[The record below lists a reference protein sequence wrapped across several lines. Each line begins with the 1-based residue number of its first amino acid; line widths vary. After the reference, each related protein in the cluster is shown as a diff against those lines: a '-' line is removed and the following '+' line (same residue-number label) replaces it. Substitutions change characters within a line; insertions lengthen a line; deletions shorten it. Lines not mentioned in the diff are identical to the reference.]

1 MELSV
6 LLISGYSSSIFLT
19 PELPTQQNTTALFFL
34 GTVALSVVPRNRDCY
49 WYQKWRPETWNE
61 SQTSIST
68 CCKTLLVPGK
78 GSSTLHRCC
87 RKRDLQIA
95 TRSPGESAAE
105 PGKKA
110 MLRHPRPS
118 AHPKTTPPP
127 FLHDTLGWKAA
138 MPVLHILCWW
148 PSWANNIFLL
158 KIRGLGT
165 SLKVKASVFATHYC
179 NIIFP
184 SLPTTSFMP
193 GKDLCT
199 WQPFCWRRH

>member
-49 WYQKWRPETWNE
+49 WYQKWHPETWNE

-78 GSSTLHRCC
+78 GSSTLHRRC

-105 PGKKA
+105 PGKKQCWDIPVHQ
-110 MLRHPRPS
+110 LTQRPPLLLS
-118 AHPKTTPPP
+118 FMTP
-127 FLHDTLGWKAA
+127 LAEKQ
-138 MPVLHILCWW
+138 LCLFCI
-148 PSWANNIFLL
+148 SYA
-158 KIRGLGT
+158 GDQAGQ
-165 SLKVKASVFATHYC
+165 
-179 NIIFP
+179 
-184 SLPTTSFMP
+184 TTSSCLKSEVWAQVF
-193 GKDLCT
+193 K
-199 WQPFCWRRH
+199 